1 MKGFQ
6 VVKVSS
12 KGSKFKAGLTL
23 VIEESKV
30 PRHSHSRELRSS
42 QEQQVRFDRLE
53 SHDGRRLQV
62 TVADFNTQAA
72 FAGRSSSGSVSGF
85 VAL

>member
-1 MKGFQ
+1 MKNGLIQ
-6 VVKVSS
+6 ELLVKTLYQNISIWGLGRS
-12 KGSKFKAGLTL
+12 DFKTFFFHLT
-23 VIEESKV
+23 
-30 PRHSHSRELRSS
+30 SS
-42 QEQQVRFDRLE
+42 QDQQVRFDRLE